1 VEGRT
6 IADGRK
12 QRPLF
17 EKHDTSSP
25 AQSLEGY
32 IASLVIDAMEE
43 RDIAT
48 IDVAGAFLKA
58 DMPDFVLLRLH
69 GASLKAILRANKEKY
84 EKFIVIEK
92 GRQVLYVRLLKAMYG
107 TLKAALLWYELLS
120 DTLVKEGFTLNPYDP
135 CVANKIVNG
144 KQFTICWY
152 VDDLK
157 LSHKDPEEVTK
168 MIKLL
173 EKHFGEMNVER
184 GSKHTFLGM
193 NFEIKN
199 KKVIMKMKDYLTK
212 CIDSFGEVL
221 SSNARTPAN
230 PSLMTVNED
239 AEKLNEEKQALFH
252 HIVAKLLY
260 ICKRARLDL
269 QVAVGF
275 LCTRVKEPTI
285 QDWQKLK
292 RVLMY
297 IRGTIDMPRI
307 MSLKDFSTM
316 DIYVDAAHAV
326 HHDMRGQTGGCI
338 QMGTGLIHARS
349 SKQKLNTKSSTESE
363 FVGSSDYLPYSLWML
378 YFFEAQGYS
387 IKRKLFKQDNQST
400 MKLLKNGRRL
410 AGKQSRHIETRFF
423 WITDRIKQN
432 DIEVEYCPTSVMLA
446 DFFTKPLQGS
456 LFRNMRDVS
465 QGLTEYATLRSL
477 YDKGT
482 PSEEEDREQ
491 IEDSN
496 KTLEK
501 KNVNEN
507 ANVLPDNKFVMRRE
521 IDDKKERVGKDE
533 NRYKVKLIN
542 IDGNTGN
549 EKNNDR
555 SKKVRFK
562 STYADVVRD
571 GFN

>member
-1 VEGRT
+1 
-6 IADGRK
+6 
-12 QRPLF
+12 
-17 EKHDTSSP
+17 
-25 AQSLEGY
+25 
-32 IASLVIDAMEE
+32 MEE

-48 IDVAGAFLKA
+48 TDVAGAFLKA

-69 GASLKAILRANKEKY
+69 GASLKAILRANKQKY
-84 EKFIVIEK
+84 EKHVTIEN
-92 GRQVLYVRLLKAMYG
+92 GRQIIYVRLLKAMYG
-107 TLKAALLWYELLS
+107 TLKAALLWYELLA
-120 DTLVKEGFTLNPYDP
+120 DTLKKEGFVLNPYDP
-135 CVANKIVNG
+135 CVANKTING

-157 LSHKDPEEVTK
+157 LSHEDPEEVTK
-168 MIKLL
+168 MIKVL
-173 EKHFGEMNVER
+173 EENFGEMNVER
-184 GSKHTFLGM
+184 GNKHTYLGM
-193 NFEIKN
+193 NFEIKD
-199 KKVIMKMKDYLTK
+199 KKVIMTMKDYLTE

-221 SSNARTPAN
+221 NSNARTPAN

-269 QVAVGF
+269 QVAIGF
-275 LCTRVKEPTI
+275 LCTRVKEPTV

-297 IRGTIDMPRI
+297 TRGTIDMPRI
-307 MSLKDFSTM
+307 MSLKNFSTM

-326 HHDMRGQTGGCI
+326 HHNMRSQTGGCI
-338 QMGTGLIHARS
+338 QMGTGLIHSRS

-363 FVGSSDYLPYSLWML
+363 FVGSSDYLPYSLWMI

-387 IKRKLFKQDNQST
+387 IKKKIFKQDNQST
-400 MKLLKNGRRL
+400 MKLLRNGRRS

-423 WITDRIKQN
+423 WITDRLKQN
-432 DIEVEYCPTSVMLA
+432 DIELEYCPTSIMLA

-465 QGLTEYATLRSL
+465 QGLIEYTTLRSL

-482 PSEEEDREQ
+482 LSEEEDREEND
-491 IEDSN
+491 IHEE
-496 KTLEK
+496 TLNQGNLK
-501 KNVNEN
+501 HN
-507 ANVLPDNKFVMRRE
+507 AKVLPKSELVMRRE
-521 IDDKKERVGKDE
+521 IDDQKERVEKDK
-533 NRYKVKLIN
+533 NQSKIKLIR
-542 IDGNTGN
+542 IDGNTGRM
-549 EKNNDR
+549 KNNDR
-555 SKKVRFK
+555 SKKLRFE

-571 GFN
+571 GFK